1 MLMTSAMLFHS
12 ANDAIHMLEDDRTEA
27 STLRRT
33 LNQLAY
39 RHQVV
44 EEEAEQLAQTN
55 TELVSHANPHQK
67 IVQVAKMR
75 AELSETKRD
84 KAQVVSALAAL
95 QTENDALKRQLEGFV
110 SVAPNGHS
118 LAASASVARSRVARP
133 DMGDV
138 LAGSARP
145 SLALPPAASF
155 GARSVPGRSVAFAG
169 ADEEDRRMSVSS
181 MGMSVGGMRKA
192 GRATKEGGLS
202 VVGEEGGAR
211 RKSGVLSVSQ
221 LF

>member
-1 MLMTSAMLFHS
+1 MLQ
-12 ANDAIHMLEDDRTEA
+12 DDRTEA

-39 RHQVV
+39 RNQIV

-75 AELSETKRD
+75 AELSEAKRD

-95 QTENDALKRQLEGFV
+95 QLENNALKRQLEGLV
-110 SVAPNGHS
+110 SVAPSGHA

-138 LAGSARP
+138 LGSGRV
-145 SLALPPAASF
+145 SLALPQGVAF
-155 GARSVPGRSVAFAG
+155 GARSVPGRGVAFAG
-169 ADEEDRRMSVSS
+169 EEGEDRRTSVSS
-181 MGMSVGGMRKA
+181 MGVSVGGVRRA
-192 GRATKEGGLS
+192 GRAVKEGSLE

-211 RKSGVLSVSQ
+211 RKTGNLSVSQ

>member
-1 MLMTSAMLFHS
+1 
-12 ANDAIHMLEDDRTEA
+12 MLEDDRTEA

-39 RHQVV
+39 RNQVV

-75 AELSETKRD
+75 AELSEAKRD

-95 QTENDALKRQLEGFV
+95 QADNDALKRQLEGFV
-110 SVAPNGHS
+110 SVAPLANGHA

-138 LAGSARP
+138 LGSGRV
-145 SLALPPAASF
+145 SLALPAAGVF

-169 ADEEDRRMSVSS
+169 VEEEDRRMSVSS
-181 MGMSVGGMRKA
+181 MGVSVG
-192 GRATKEGGLS
+192 ATGWPK
-202 VVGEEGGAR
+202 
-211 RKSGVLSVSQ
+211 KW
-221 LF
+221 